1 VEPETL
7 FLRRVAQAQGRY
19 YDRRM
24 DALPDGNGA
33 HVSRLTAREE
43 EVLRRTS
50 LGQTNAQMA
59 EALGITVHAV
69 KFHLG
74 SIFRKFGV
82 KNRTEAAAIYLQ
94 YTSSLA
100 R

>member
-1 VEPETL
+1 
-7 FLRRVAQAQGRY
+7 
-19 YDRRM
+19 M
-24 DALPDGNGA
+24 DALPDGNGVA
-33 HVSRLTAREE
+33 FSRLTAREE

-59 EALGITVHAV
+59 DALGITVHAV
-69 KFHLG
+69 KFHLA

-82 KNRTEAAAIYLQ
+82 KNRTEAAALYLQ
-94 YTSSLA
+94 HQSTLA

>member
-1 VEPETL
+1 
-7 FLRRVAQAQGRY
+7 
-19 YDRRM
+19 M
-24 DALPDGNGA
+24 DALPESNGGLI
-33 HVSRLTAREE
+33 STLTMREQ

-59 EALGITVHAV
+59 EALGISIHAV
-69 KFHLG
+69 KFHLA

-82 KNRTEAAAIYLQ
+82 RNRTEAAAIYMHHNAG
-94 YTSSLA
+94 LA

>member
-1 VEPETL
+1 ME
-7 FLRRVAQAQGRY
+7 
-19 YDRRM
+19 
-24 DALPDGNGA
+24 ALPEANG
-33 HVSRLTAREE
+33 VEFSRLTVREQ
-43 EVLRRTS
+43 EVLHRTS

-69 KFHLG
+69 KFHLA

-82 KNRTEAAAIYLQ
+82 TNRTEAAALYLQ
-94 YTSSLA
+94 HLSSLA

>member
-1 VEPETL
+1 VV
-7 FLRRVAQAQGRY
+7 RAAQRY
-19 YDRRM
+19 YHHLV
-24 DALPDGNGA
+24 DALPDGNG
-33 HVSRLTAREE
+33 VEFSRLTAREE

-59 EALGITVHAV
+59 EALGITIHAV
-69 KFHLG
+69 KFHLA

-94 YTSSLA
+94 HLSSPV

>member
-1 VEPETL
+1 
-7 FLRRVAQAQGRY
+7 
-19 YDRRM
+19 M
-24 DALPDGNGA
+24 DALPDGNGVA
-33 HVSRLTAREE
+33 FSRLTTREE

-59 EALGITVHAV
+59 DALGITVHAV
-69 KFHLG
+69 KFHLA

-82 KNRTEAAAIYLQ
+82 KNRTEAAALYLQ
-94 YTSSLA
+94 HQSTLA

>member
-1 VEPETL
+1 
-7 FLRRVAQAQGRY
+7 
-19 YDRRM
+19 M

-33 HVSRLTAREE
+33 AFSRLTVREE

-59 EALGITVHAV
+59 DALGITVHAV
-69 KFHLG
+69 KFHLA

-82 KNRTEAAAIYLQ
+82 RNRTEAAAIYLQ
-94 YTSSLA
+94 HMSSLA